1 VTSIQEAPDN
11 FHSRFA
17 ALNRTY
23 SYVIYTGKRRPIFLR
38 DYVYWEKNKI
48 DLKAMKEQALYL
60 LGTHNFHS
68 FRGSKCTAKN
78 SVRTIESIDIIQK
91 DNFVII
97 KLCANAYLYNMV
109 RIIVGTLLDI
119 SRGSGKDMISV
130 ITALDRKMAGKTAQA
145 QGLFFTGAN
154 YKNVDLKIGINS
166 NPLSFILGPQ

>member
-1 VTSIQEAPDN
+1 
-11 FHSRFA
+11 
-17 ALNRTY
+17 
-23 SYVIYTGKRRPIFLR
+23 
-38 DYVYWEKNKI
+38 
-48 DLKAMKEQALYL
+48 
-60 LGTHNFHS
+60 
-68 FRGSKCTAKN
+68 
-78 SVRTIESIDIIQK
+78 
-91 DNFVII
+91 
-97 KLCANAYLYNMV
+97 MV